1 MWSEPYVRLRSF
13 FVPGTEVEF
22 CRKAD
27 IWRKVADISS
37 ELADIFPKVADILP
51 ELAISRD

>member
-1 MWSEPYVRLRSF
+1 MWSEPCVRLRSF

-27 IWRKVADISS
+27 IWMKVADISS
-37 ELADIFPKVADILP
+37 ELADIFSKVVDILP
-51 ELAISRD
+51 ELADIP